1 MSKFQVRI
9 SAESAFYIRELRK
22 IYEEESD
29 THITKAVIIAKAFD
43 STQNVTNWKKVVQ
56 DNSISLSNIY
66 PVEEKELKIN
76 VDISDRVATGI
87 KQYKNILP
95 PATNTKSVTLGVC
108 LKYILKAALLS
119 YQIKNNELISDDEF
133 EKQFIELQKNL
144 AEIVAPVNYDTLTN
158 LIWDF
163 KSKFIKY

>member
-22 IYEEESD
+22 IYEQESD
-29 THITKAVIIAKAFD
+29 THITKAIIIAKAFD

-56 DNSISLSNIY
+56 DNSIPLNNIY

-76 VDISDRVATGI
+76 VDISDRVASGI

-95 PATNTKSVTLGVC
+95 SATNTRSVTLGVC

-119 YQIKNNELISDDEF
+119 YQTQNDELISEDAF

-144 AEIVAPVNYDTLTN
+144 SEIVAPVNYDTLTN
-158 LIWDF
+158 LLWDF
-163 KSKFIKY
+163 KNRLVR

>member
-22 IYEEESD
+22 IYEQESD
-29 THITKAVIIAKAFD
+29 THITKAIIIAKAFD

-56 DNSISLSNIY
+56 DNSIPLNNIY

-76 VDISDRVATGI
+76 VDISDRVASGI

-95 PATNTKSVTLGVC
+95 SATNTRSVTLGVC

-119 YQIKNNELISDDEF
+119 YQTQNDELISEDAI

-144 AEIVAPVNYDTLTN
+144 SDIVAPVNYDTLTN
-158 LIWDF
+158 LLWDF
-163 KSKFIKY
+163 KNKFIKY